1 MLATAALYWPIEP
14 SKMPRIRLKQGC
26 GHFYLL
32 VLTDKS
38 IGLDERLLKTG
49 NIHFSH
55 RTVILQ
61 RQRGRPGRFSQGTDN
76 GHDVDRGL
84 RFMGSRD
91 TPAGHQQIFR
101 VFRDQ
106 AAIGNQ

>member
-1 MLATAALYWPIEP
+1 
-14 SKMPRIRLKQGC
+14 MPRIRFKTGMR
-26 GHFYLL
+26 GIFYLL

-61 RQRGRPGRFSQGTDN
+61 RQRGGRPGRFSQGTDN
-76 GHDVDRGL
+76 GHNADRGL

-106 AAIGNQ
+106 AAIGNRVILPIREK